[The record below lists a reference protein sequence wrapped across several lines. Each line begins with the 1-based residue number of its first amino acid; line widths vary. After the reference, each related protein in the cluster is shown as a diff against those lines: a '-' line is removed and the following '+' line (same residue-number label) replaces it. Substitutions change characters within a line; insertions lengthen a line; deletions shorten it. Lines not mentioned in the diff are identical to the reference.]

1 MLNVTSNI
9 DAVQKTMQRVSKKMR
24 YAESEAINQ
33 SAKIAARAQRTEAE
47 QKLDRPTPY
56 VLNGIYN
63 PKTKL
68 GFVGVFSKFSTLEAQ
83 LVPGGP
89 RGSFLEGGARINRA
103 LAYQVEGGIRG
114 PKATAIVVPVARSV
128 INRYGNMPRGKIKSL
143 LGRADTIQLGA
154 RQGVPPGIYQRLKGG
169 GLRFLVAYEPR
180 VSYRKKLSYY
190 TTGIRAFSA
199 NLKPQFLK
207 AFEAEMR
214 GKG

>member
-33 SAKIAARAQRTEAE
+33 SAKIAARAQRAEAE
-47 QKLDRPTPY
+47 QKIDRPTPY

-68 GFVGVFSKFSTLEAQ
+68 GFVGSFSSFSTLTAE
-83 LVPGGP
+83 LIPGGP
-89 RGSFLEGGARINRA
+89 RGVFREGGARINRA
-103 LAYQVEGGIRG
+103 LAYQVDGGIRG
-114 PKATAIVVPVARSV
+114 PKATAIVVPVARNV
-128 INRYGNMPRGKIKSL
+128 INKYGNLPRGKIKNL
-143 LGRADTIQLGA
+143 LARNDTVQLGDK
-154 RQGVPPGIYQRLKGG
+154 QGVPPGIYQRVQRGG
-169 GLRFLVAYEPR
+169 IRLLVAYER
-180 VSYRKKLSYY
+180 QARYSRRLSYY
-190 TTGIRAFSA
+190 TTGRNAFTA
-199 NLKPQFLK
+199 QLKSQFLK